1 MWLIK
6 KIKDNFVK
14 IWKKSWIGGHIFSD
28 LRDDPVLNAI
38 EIFSRRASVLKIK
51 LARNSLVPYKHT
63 TWIPR
68 SNDVETNVE
77 SMWRVCRVSISLN

>member
-51 LARNSLVPYKHT
+51 LARN
-63 TWIPR
+63 
-68 SNDVETNVE
+68 
-77 SMWRVCRVSISLN
+77 